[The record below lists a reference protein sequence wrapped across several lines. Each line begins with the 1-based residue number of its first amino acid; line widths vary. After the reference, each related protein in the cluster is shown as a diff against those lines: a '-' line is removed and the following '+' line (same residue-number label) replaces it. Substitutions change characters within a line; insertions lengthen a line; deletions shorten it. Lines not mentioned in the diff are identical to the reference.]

1 MKTSFLSLSLTSLSF
16 LCPLIVADEPIR
28 IVTFFTRKE
37 GLTEAEFHDHW
48 ANIHGSLV
56 APWALQ
62 YGVNRYTQFHTTE
75 ANRTALK
82 QALGLPDSFLL
93 NYDGAAD
100 FTVSSI
106 EEFLS
111 AYKDPYYEKVIRPDE
126 ESLFVHSGDAMVI
139 RGSLGWTKD
148 IVKDAEPSIDTTAGC
163 QKWLEVNGNVGK
175 GC

>member
-1 MKTSFLSLSLTSLSF
+1 MKSSFITFSVTSLSF
-16 LCPLIVADEPIR
+16 LCPLIAADEPVR

-37 GLTEAEFHDHW
+37 GLTEAEFHNHW
-48 ANIHGSLV
+48 TNIHGPLV

-75 ANRTALK
+75 ANRTVLK
-82 QALGLPDSFLL
+82 QALGLPDSFML

-111 AYKDPYYEKVIRPDE
+111 AYRDPYYQKVIKPDE
-126 ESLFVHSGDAMVI
+126 ESLFLHSGDAMVV
-139 RGSLGWTKD
+139 RGSLGWTTD
-148 IVKDAEPSIDTTAGC
+148 IVKDAEVSVDATAGC
-163 QKWLEVNGNVGK
+163 QKWLEVNGNIGK
-175 GC
+175 V